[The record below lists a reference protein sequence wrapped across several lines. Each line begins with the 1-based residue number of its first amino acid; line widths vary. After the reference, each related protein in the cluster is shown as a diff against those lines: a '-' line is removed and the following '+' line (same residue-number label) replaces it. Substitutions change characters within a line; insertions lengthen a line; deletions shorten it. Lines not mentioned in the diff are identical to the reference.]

1 MESFWWYLSI
11 LVNPIGDGSMLAMYI
26 IALVSAVALLML
38 LSQYVMD
45 LVNKNYLSQ

>member
-1 MESFWWYLSI
+1 
-11 LVNPIGDGSMLAMYI
+11 MLAMYI